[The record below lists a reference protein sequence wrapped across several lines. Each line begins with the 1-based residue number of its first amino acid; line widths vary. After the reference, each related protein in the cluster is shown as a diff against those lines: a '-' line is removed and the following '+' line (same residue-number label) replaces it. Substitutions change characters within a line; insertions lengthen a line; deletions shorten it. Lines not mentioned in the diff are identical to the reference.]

1 MIFSCVMAPKFYTA
15 GASAAFAS
23 SAHFIRPDD
32 FEEVYLATYSADG
45 FVSVGG
51 PAEALP
57 PSALFVTVD
66 DDEER
71 FTAKEVSSLYADSVV
86 RRTLCAFLQP
96 LFSSK
101 PPDTSPEFLEAGSGF
116 LPPELLLAGGVP
128 TAACPSP

>member
-51 PAEALP
+51 PAEVPP
-57 PSALFVTVD
+57 PSEPLFIAAD
-66 DDEER
+66 DER